1 MTPQELKLLDELFDR
16 LESLESAPRDSDA
29 VRAINEG
36 LKRAPNAL
44 YPLVQ
49 TALVQDEALK
59 QADARIRELE
69 AELGIGQPQPPQQG
83 GFLDSMR
90 DTLMGKR
97 EQQDQRGS
105 VPSVRAGAEPGTPQS
120 PWRNTTGMQGGGY
133 RQEPG
138 YAAPPQQAP
147 GVAPG
152 MAPGMAPG
160 LGGGSFLGTAAAT
173 AAGVV
178 GGSLLANSFRGMFG
192 GGQGQ
197 GQSHSAFDSAGSGGG
212 SPWGGNVSGSDL
224 ARDAGVN
231 DIGGSGRTAAYDD
244 RGGSDRAGLFDTAQ
258 NDADDGDDGDTDD
271 GGDFGGDDGSD
282 TA

>member
-16 LESLESAPRDSDA
+16 LESLESAPRDPDA

-36 LKRAPNAL
+36 LRRAPNAL

-83 GFLDSMR
+83 GFLDNMR
-90 DTLMGKR
+90 DTVMGKR
-97 EQQDQRGS
+97 EQEQRGS
-105 VPSVRAGAEPGTPQS
+105 VPSVRAGAEPSAAPGAPQS

-138 YAAPPQQAP
+138 YAPAPPQPAP
-147 GVAPG
+147 GIGAG
-152 MAPGMAPG
+152 M
-160 LGGGSFLGTAAAT
+160 GGGSFLGTAAAT

-178 GGSLLANSFRGMFG
+178 GGALLANSFRGMFG
-192 GGQGQ
+192 GGQGQGQ

-212 SPWGGNVSGSDL
+212 GSPWGGGNLSGSDI

-258 NDADDGDDGDTDD
+258 NDIDDSDTGD
-271 GGDFGGDDGSD
+271 GGDYGGDGGSAD
-282 TA
+282 A